1 MPLGKQTQDNILTL
15 GAIIALIMAIVAGVF
30 AYIQQSPV
38 ELAET
43 EYRRADTSLED
54 IQNDFKLI
62 STRIE
67 NIENQVRDITA
78 ISKEAPEAPRIAA
91 IESDLRALEERLNL
105 VTTRV
110 LGTYQKPQNI
120 PITKDDF
127 DSLKKG
133 YKETVELLR
142 QEVSH
147 SQHGMRW
154 AIGAMALGLL
164 ALSLS
169 VYIFIRRAK

>member
-1 MPLGKQTQDNILTL
+1 M
-15 GAIIALIMAIVAGVF
+15 
-30 AYIQQSPV
+30 
-38 ELAET
+38 
-43 EYRRADTSLED
+43 
-54 IQNDFKLI
+54 
-62 STRIE
+62 
-67 NIENQVRDITA
+67 
-78 ISKEAPEAPRIAA
+78 
-91 IESDLRALEERLNL
+91 
-105 VTTRV
+105 TTRV